1 MMYMIPMEVKEGKV
15 CKAADLTDFHPG
27 CKVIT
32 NSKLIHRTG
41 TLDSMRRLRLL
52 VKTLDIG
59 PLVKERWSGK
69 EC

>member
-1 MMYMIPMEVKEGKV
+1 MIPMEVKEGKV

-32 NSKLIHRTG
+32 NSKLIHLAG
-41 TLDSMRRLRLL
+41 TPDSTRRLRVL

-59 PLVKERWSGK
+59 PLVKERRSGK